1 MTKSMLLRRAV
12 YQFLSIANL
21 LPLAAAAQSGPAPQL
36 GKDPIPVIIK
46 AMTLE
51 EKAKLVV
58 GNGFRMPR
66 ANNGPVVGRTQA
78 KVPGAAGTTAAIPR
92 LGIPS
97 IVVSDGPAG
106 VRIDSVR
113 QDAPGQTFY
122 ATAWPVG
129 TLLASS
135 WATALVQRVG
145 SSFGN
150 EAKEYG
156 IDIML
161 APALNIHRNPLGGR
175 NFEYYSEDPL
185 IAGDMTAAIVR
196 GIQSNGVGT
205 SIKHFAGN
213 NQETNRNTVN
223 TIVSERAL
231 REIYLKG
238 FEIAVKKTQPWTV
251 MSSYNLINGTY
262 TSQEYDLL
270 QTILRDEWGFK
281 GFVMTDWFGGRDPVA
296 QMNARNNLLMPG
308 TADQSKK
315 ILEAVQGGAL
325 AEKVLDENIA
335 GILRIILES
344 PAFKQYRYSNQ
355 PDLRQHA
362 RLSRAAAAE

>member
-1 MTKSMLLRRAV
+1 
-12 YQFLSIANL
+12 
-21 LPLAAAAQSGPAPQL
+21 
-36 GKDPIPVIIK
+36 
-46 AMTLE
+46 MTLE
-51 EKAKLVV
+51 EKVRFVA
-58 GNGFRMPR
+58 GNGMHIPGMRNN
-66 ANNGPVVGRTQA
+66 NNGPVVGQSQD
-78 KVPGAAGTTAAIPR
+78 KVPGAAGTTYAIPR

-113 QDAPGQTFY
+113 KDQPGKTFY

-135 WATALVQRVG
+135 WDTALVQRVG
-145 SSFGN
+145 ASFGN

-185 IAGDMTAAIVR
+185 IAGSMTAAIVR

-205 SIKHFAGN
+205 SIKHFVAN
-213 NQETNRNTVN
+213 NQETDRNTVN

-231 REIYLKG
+231 RKIYLKG
-238 FEIAVKKTQPWTV
+238 FEIAVKKSQPWTV
-251 MSSYNLINGTY
+251 MSSYNLLNGTY

-270 QTILRDEWGFK
+270 ETILRNEWGFK
-281 GFVMTDWFGGRDPVA
+281 GFVMTDWFGGMDPVA

-308 TADQSKK
+308 SADQSKK
-315 ILEAVQGGAL
+315 ILDAVHSGAL
-325 AEKVLDENIA
+325 AENVLDENIA
-335 GILRIILES
+335 GILRIILQS
-344 PAFKQYRYSNQ
+344 PAFKGYRYSDQ
-355 PDLRQHA
+355 PDLRRHA
-362 RLSRAAAAE
+362 TLSREAATEGMVLLKNDDHSLPIAQRVKNVALSGSMDMS